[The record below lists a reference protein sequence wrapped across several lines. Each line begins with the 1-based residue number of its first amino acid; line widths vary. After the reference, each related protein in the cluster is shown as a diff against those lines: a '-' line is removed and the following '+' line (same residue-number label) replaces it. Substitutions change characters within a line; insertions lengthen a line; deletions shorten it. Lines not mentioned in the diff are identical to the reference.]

1 MYAALSQGP
10 VRRTILTVC
19 ASISSG
25 YQSSLCPATGRP
37 SATTANEVQ
46 CSGGQLRSAWQVN
59 SSLQLRAKRW
69 SKGTLAAAAMPRSC
83 STAWGT

>member
-1 MYAALSQGP
+1 M
-10 VRRTILTVC
+10 RMVC

-25 YQSSLCPATGRP
+25 YQSSLWPATGRP

-59 SSLQLRAKRW
+59 SSLQLSAKRW
-69 SKGTLAAAAMPRSC
+69 SKRTLAASAMPRSC
-83 STAWGT
+83 STACGVTSSAGRR